1 MFRAKDFPSP
11 FNVFWIVFSA
21 LLSVFVFFVESKSQS
36 LSFYLTSAFAIMSN
50 AFMSSFF
57 VKELK
62 KSDFIIISISDD
74 ELFEKDLQN
83 RRKKRKEKMLR
94 LALLGLG
101 QLTLGI
107 VLFCLLKNMYIANK
121 SIS

>member
-74 ELFEKDLQN
+74 ELFEIG
-83 RRKKRKEKMLR
+83 R
-94 LALLGLG
+94 AH
-101 QLTLGI
+101 
-107 VLFCLLKNMYIANK
+107 V
-121 SIS
+121 